1 MKFLKE
7 SFGRYRGLPREIY
20 ILFVARVVNHIGA
33 FVYPLL
39 TLMMTDRIG
48 LSETETGFYMM
59 LLALVQIPA
68 MSVGGRLTDLF
79 GRKKLIL
86 LFQSLG
92 AFTYFVCGFVPTSIA
107 TVYLVMLASTFFTIA
122 QPAMEAV
129 TCDITDTS
137 NRKEAFSMLYMG
149 LNLGFAIGPVI
160 AGLLYK
166 NHMPWIFFGDALTT
180 LLSTLLFAIFI
191 KETKPQCSHE
201 IRSDLE
207 KFEEGSVLKVLLK
220 RPIVLVFS
228 LIYALYSFSYAQ
240 CGFGLPLYMKE
251 LFGVNGARN
260 FGLVIGLNGLVV
272 ILLTPIMAT
281 LTRKFSS
288 LTGMIL
294 GGLLYAVGFGAMAL
308 TKSMPLFYFWMF
320 VLTIGE
326 IVNVIDS
333 STFIANYSPASH
345 RGRVNSV
352 TMIIRNSGRAVGP
365 LVMGAV
371 IASRGMESAWYMTGL
386 VVFVGA
392 LLMLGLKI
400 FSQKT
405 YKNKNL

>member
-7 SFGRYRGLPREIY
+7 SIGRYRGLPREIY
-20 ILFVARVVNHIGA
+20 ILFIARVVNHIGA

-59 LLALVQIPA
+59 LLAFVQIPA
-68 MSVGGRLTDLF
+68 MSIGGRLTDLF
-79 GRKKLIL
+79 GRKKLIIV
-86 LFQSLG
+86 FQTLG
-92 AFTYFVCGFVPTSIA
+92 ALTYIVCGFVPTSLV
-107 TVYLVMLASTFFTIA
+107 TVYLVMLASTLFTIA

-166 NHMPWIFFGDALTT
+166 DHMPWIFIGDALTT

-191 KETKPQCSHE
+191 KETKPVCEDEVH
-201 IRSDLE
+201 SDLE
-207 KFEEGSVLKVLLK
+207 KFEEGSVIKVLLK
-220 RPIVLVFS
+220 RPVVLVFS
-228 LIYALYSFSYAQ
+228 VIMALYSFSYAQ

-251 LFGVNGARN
+251 LFAADGARN
-260 FGLVIGLNGLVV
+260 FGLVIALNGLVV
-272 ILLTPIMAT
+272 ILFTPIVAT

-288 LTGMIL
+288 MMGMVW
-294 GGLLYAVGFGAMAL
+294 GGVLYAIGFGALAF
-308 TKSMPLFYFWMF
+308 TRTMPMFYVWMF
-320 VLTIGE
+320 VITIGE
-326 IVNVIDS
+326 IVNMIDS
-333 STFIANYSPASH
+333 SMFIANYSPASH

-371 IASRGMESAWYMTGL
+371 IASSGMKIAWYMTGL

-392 LLMLGLKI
+392 LLMLALKV
-400 FSQKT
+400 FSKQIR
-405 YKNKNL
+405 KNKTL